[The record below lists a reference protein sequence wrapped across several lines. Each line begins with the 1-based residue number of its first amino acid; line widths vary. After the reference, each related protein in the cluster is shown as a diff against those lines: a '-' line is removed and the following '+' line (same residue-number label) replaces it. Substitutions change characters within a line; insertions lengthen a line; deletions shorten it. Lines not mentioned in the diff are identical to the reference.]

1 MMVGFEDIINHFG
14 VNRQSRQAM
23 EECGELIQAINKMLR
38 YPDDEIKRL
47 ELIEEIADVLIMI
60 TQLKIMFGIQKSEL
74 GRMIDYKRNRLVQR
88 YHSSLLKGDNEDG
101 RKGTEPV

>member
-14 VNRQSRQAM
+14 VDRQSRQAM

-47 ELIEEIADVLIMI
+47 ELIEEISDVLIMI
-60 TQLKIMFGIQKSEL
+60 TQLKIIFDIEQSEIKRMMNYKKS
-74 GRMIDYKRNRLVQR
+74 RLVQR
-88 YHSSLLKGDNEDG
+88 YRQSLLKSENEDG
-101 RKGTEPV
+101 RKGTESV

>member
-1 MMVGFEDIINHFG
+1 MVGFEDIINHFG

-38 YPDDEIKRL
+38 YPDDEVKRI

-60 TQLKIMFGIQKSEL
+60 VQLKIIFDIEQSEIKRMMNYKKS
-74 GRMIDYKRNRLVQR
+74 RLVQR
-88 YHSSLLKGDNEDG
+88 YRLDLLRKNDG
-101 RKGTEPV
+101 TRSDRTE

>member
-14 VNRQSRQAM
+14 VDRQSRQAM
-23 EECGELIQAINKMLR
+23 EECGELIQAVNKMLR
-38 YPDDEIKRL
+38 YPGDEIKRL

-60 TQLKIMFGIQKSEL
+60 TQLKIMFSIEKSEL

-88 YHSSLLKGDNEDG
+88 YRQSLQRAEDKE
-101 RKGTEPV
+101 RWSRTE

>member
-1 MMVGFEDIINHFG
+1 MVGFEDIINHFG

-60 TQLKIMFGIQKSEL
+60 AQLKIIFDIEQAEIR
-74 GRMIDYKRNRLVQR
+74 RMIDYKRNRLVQR
-88 YHSSLLKGDNEDG
+88 YKLDLLQKNDG
-101 RKGTEPV
+101 TRSDRTE

>member
-60 TQLKIMFGIQKSEL
+60 TQLKIIFDIEQSEIRRMMNYKKS
-74 GRMIDYKRNRLVQR
+74 RLVQR
-88 YHSSLLKGDNEDG
+88 YRLDLLQKNDG
-101 RKGTEPV
+101 TRSDRTE

>member
-1 MMVGFEDIINHFG
+1 MMVGFEEIINHFG

-23 EECGELIQAINKMLR
+23 EECSELIQAINKMLR

-60 TQLKIMFGIQKSEL
+60 TQLKIIFDIEQSEIRRMMNYKKS
-74 GRMIDYKRNRLVQR
+74 RLVQR
-88 YHSSLLKGDNEDG
+88 YKLDLLQKNDG
-101 RKGTEPV
+101 TRSDRTE

>member
-38 YPDDEIKRL
+38 YPDDEVKRI

-60 TQLKIMFGIQKSEL
+60 TQLKIMFSIEKSEL
-74 GRMIDYKRNRLVQR
+74 SRMIDYKRNRLLER
-88 YHSSLLKGDNEDG
+88 YRLDLL
-101 RKGTEPV
+101 RKNDETRSDRTE

>member
-1 MMVGFEDIINHFG
+1 MMVGFEDIIDHFG

-38 YPDDEIKRL
+38 YPDDEVKRI

-60 TQLKIMFGIQKSEL
+60 TQLKIIFDIEQSEIKRMMNYKKS
-74 GRMIDYKRNRLVQR
+74 RLVQR
-88 YHSSLLKGDNEDG
+88 YRQSLQRAEDKE
-101 RKGTEPV
+101 RWSRAE

>member
-1 MMVGFEDIINHFG
+1 MTTFEDIINHFG

-47 ELIEEIADVLIMI
+47 ELIEEISDVLIMI
-60 TQLKIMFGIQKSEL
+60 TQLKIIFDIEQSEIKRMMNYKKS
-74 GRMIDYKRNRLVQR
+74 RLVQR
-88 YHSSLLKGDNEDG
+88 YRQSLQRAEDKE
-101 RKGTEPV
+101 RWSRAE

>member
-1 MMVGFEDIINHFG
+1 MTTFEDIINHFG

-60 TQLKIMFGIQKSEL
+60 VQLKIIFDIEQSEIRRMMNYKKS
-74 GRMIDYKRNRLVQR
+74 RLVQR
-88 YHSSLLKGDNEDG
+88 YRQSLQRAEDKE
-101 RKGTEPV
+101 RWSRTE

>member
-14 VNRQSRQAM
+14 VDRQSRQAM

-38 YPDDEIKRL
+38 YPDDEVKRI

-60 TQLKIMFGIQKSEL
+60 VQLKIIFEIEQSEIKRMMNYKKS
-74 GRMIDYKRNRLVQR
+74 RLVQR
-88 YHSSLLKGDNEDG
+88 YRQSLQRAEDKE
-101 RKGTEPV
+101 RWSRTE

>member
-60 TQLKIMFGIQKSEL
+60 TQLKIIFDIEQSEIRRMMNYKKS
-74 GRMIDYKRNRLVQR
+74 RLVQR
-88 YHSSLLKGDNEDG
+88 YRQSLLKGEDEEK
-101 RKGTEPV
+101 RSRTE

>member
-14 VNRQSRQAM
+14 VDRQSRQAM

-60 TQLKIMFGIQKSEL
+60 TQLKIIFDIEQSEIRRMMNYKKS
-74 GRMIDYKRNRLVQR
+74 RLVQR
-88 YHSSLLKGDNEDG
+88 YKLDLLRKNDG
-101 RKGTEPV
+101 TRSDRTE

>member
-47 ELIEEIADVLIMI
+47 ELIEEISDVLIMI
-60 TQLKIMFGIQKSEL
+60 TQLKIIFDIEQSEIKRMMNYKKS
-74 GRMIDYKRNRLVQR
+74 RLVQR
-88 YHSSLLKGDNEDG
+88 YRQSLQRAEDKE
-101 RKGTEPV
+101 RWRI

>member
-1 MMVGFEDIINHFG
+1 MVGFEDIINHFG

-60 TQLKIMFGIQKSEL
+60 TQLKIMFSIEKSEL

-88 YHSSLLKGDNEDG
+88 YYSSLLKGGNEDG
-101 RKGTEPV
+101 RKGTESV

>member
-47 ELIEEIADVLIMI
+47 ELIEEISDVLIMI
-60 TQLKIMFGIQKSEL
+60 TQLKIIFDIEQSEIKRMMNYKKS
-74 GRMIDYKRNRLVQR
+74 RLVQR
-88 YHSSLLKGDNEDG
+88 YRQSLQRAEDKE
-101 RKGTEPV
+101 RWSRTE

>member
-1 MMVGFEDIINHFG
+1 MTTFEDIINHFG

-38 YPDDEIKRL
+38 YPNDEVKRI

-60 TQLKIMFGIQKSEL
+60 VQLKIIFDIKQSEIKRMMNYKKS
-74 GRMIDYKRNRLVQR
+74 RLVQR
-88 YHSSLLKGDNEDG
+88 YKLDLL
-101 RKGTEPV
+101 RKNDRTRSDRTE

>member
-23 EECGELIQAINKMLR
+23 EECGELIQAVNKMLR

-60 TQLKIMFGIQKSEL
+60 TQLKIMFSIEKSEL

-88 YHSSLLKGDNEDG
+88 YRQSLQRAEDEE
-101 RKGTEPV
+101 RRSRTE

>member
-1 MMVGFEDIINHFG
+1 MTTFEEIINHFG

-38 YPDDEIKRL
+38 YPDDEVKRI

-60 TQLKIMFGIQKSEL
+60 TQLKIIFDIEQSEIKRMMNYKKS
-74 GRMIDYKRNRLVQR
+74 RLVQR
-88 YHSSLLKGDNEDG
+88 YRQSLQRAEDKE
-101 RKGTEPV
+101 RRSRTE

>member
-60 TQLKIMFGIQKSEL
+60 AQLKIIFDIEQAEIR
-74 GRMIDYKRNRLVQR
+74 RMIDYKRNRLVQR
-88 YHSSLLKGDNEDG
+88 YRQSLQRAEDKE
-101 RKGTEPV
+101 RWSRTE

>member
-1 MMVGFEDIINHFG
+1 MMVGFEDIIDHFG

-38 YPDDEIKRL
+38 YPDDEVKRI

-60 TQLKIMFGIQKSEL
+60 TQLKIIFDIEQSEIKRMMNYKKS
-74 GRMIDYKRNRLVQR
+74 RLVQR
-88 YHSSLLKGDNEDG
+88 YRQSLQRAEDKE
-101 RKGTEPV
+101 RRSRTE

>member
-1 MMVGFEDIINHFG
+1 MTTFEDIVNHFG

-60 TQLKIMFGIQKSEL
+60 TQLKIIFDIEQSEIRRMMNYKKS
-74 GRMIDYKRNRLVQR
+74 RLVQR
-88 YHSSLLKGDNEDG
+88 YRLDLLRKNDG
-101 RKGTEPV
+101 TRSDRTE

>member
-38 YPDDEIKRL
+38 YPDDEVKRI

-60 TQLKIMFGIQKSEL
+60 TQLKIMFSIEKSEL
-74 GRMIDYKRNRLVQR
+74 RRMIDYKRNRLLGR
-88 YHSSLLKGDNEDG
+88 YRLDLLQKNDG
-101 RKGTEPV
+101 TRSDRTE

>member
-14 VNRQSRQAM
+14 VDRQSRQAM

-38 YPDDEIKRL
+38 YPDDEVKRI

-60 TQLKIMFGIQKSEL
+60 TQLKIIFDIEQFEIRRMMNYKKS
-74 GRMIDYKRNRLVQR
+74 RLVQR
-88 YHSSLLKGDNEDG
+88 YRQSLQRAEDKE
-101 RKGTEPV
+101 RWSRTE

>member
-47 ELIEEIADVLIMI
+47 ELIEEISDVLIMI
-60 TQLKIMFGIQKSEL
+60 TQLKIIFDIEQSEIKRMMNYKKS
-74 GRMIDYKRNRLVQR
+74 RLVQR
-88 YHSSLLKGDNEDG
+88 YRQSLQRAEDKE
-101 RKGTEPV
+101 RRSRTE

>member
-1 MMVGFEDIINHFG
+1 MTTFEDIINHFG

-60 TQLKIMFGIQKSEL
+60 TQLKIMFGIEKSEL

-88 YHSSLLKGDNEDG
+88 YHSSLLKE
-101 RKGTEPV
+101 EQPEE

>member
-1 MMVGFEDIINHFG
+1 MTTFEDIINHFG

-60 TQLKIMFGIQKSEL
+60 TQLKIMFSIEKSEL

-88 YHSSLLKGDNEDG
+88 YRQSLQRAEDEE
-101 RKGTEPV
+101 RRSRTE

>member
-1 MMVGFEDIINHFG
+1 MVGFEDIINHFG

-47 ELIEEIADVLIMI
+47 ELIEEISDVLIMI
-60 TQLKIMFGIQKSEL
+60 TQLKIIFDIEQSEIKRMMNYKKS
-74 GRMIDYKRNRLVQR
+74 RLVQR
-88 YHSSLLKGDNEDG
+88 YRQSLQRAEDKE
-101 RKGTEPV
+101 RWSRTE

>member
-1 MMVGFEDIINHFG
+1 MMVGFEDIIDHFG

-47 ELIEEIADVLIMI
+47 ELIEEISDVLIMI
-60 TQLKIMFGIQKSEL
+60 TQLKIIFDIEQSEIKRMMNYKKS
-74 GRMIDYKRNRLVQR
+74 RLVQR
-88 YHSSLLKGDNEDG
+88 YQQSLQRAEDKE
-101 RKGTEPV
+101 RWSRAE

>member
-38 YPDDEIKRL
+38 YPNDEVKRL

-60 TQLKIMFGIQKSEL
+60 TQLKIIFDIEQSEIKRMMNYKKS
-74 GRMIDYKRNRLVQR
+74 RLVQR
-88 YHSSLLKGDNEDG
+88 YRQSLQRAEDKE
-101 RKGTEPV
+101 RWSRTE

>member
-38 YPDDEIKRL
+38 YPDDEIKRI

-60 TQLKIMFGIQKSEL
+60 VQLKIIFDIEQSEIKRMMNYKKS
-74 GRMIDYKRNRLVQR
+74 RLVQR
-88 YHSSLLKGDNEDG
+88 YRQSLQRAEDKE
-101 RKGTEPV
+101 RWSRTE

>member
-38 YPDDEIKRL
+38 YPDDEVKRI

-60 TQLKIMFGIQKSEL
+60 VQLKIIFDIEQSEIRRMMNYKKS
-74 GRMIDYKRNRLVQR
+74 RLVQR
-88 YHSSLLKGDNEDG
+88 YKLDLLQKNDG
-101 RKGTEPV
+101 TRSDRTE

>member
-23 EECGELIQAINKMLR
+23 EECGELIQAVNKMLR

-60 TQLKIMFGIQKSEL
+60 TQLKIMFSIEKSEL

-88 YHSSLLKGDNEDG
+88 YRQSLQRAEDKE
-101 RKGTEPV
+101 RWRRTE

>member
-1 MMVGFEDIINHFG
+1 MTTFEDIINHFG

-38 YPDDEIKRL
+38 YPDDEVKRI

-60 TQLKIMFGIQKSEL
+60 TQLKIIFDIEQSEIRRMMNYKKS
-74 GRMIDYKRNRLVQR
+74 RLVQR
-88 YHSSLLKGDNEDG
+88 YRLDLLQKND
-101 RKGTEPV
+101 GTEE